1 MRISVYASTVGLIL
15 VMAALVT
22 FPLAQAQ
29 GQDFTYIEFKP
40 SDMRWVESTRV
51 VGMKNAALLGD
62 SNKPGLFVYRTLFPA
77 GFKVPPHAHL
87 ENRTVTVISGTLY
100 VGNGEVFDETKIRA
114 LPAGSFYTEPDGL
127 NHFVWAKDGDVV
139 IQVQG
144 MGPARVKFVESPNQP
159 PQPRR

>member
-1 MRISVYASTVGLIL
+1 MRNSIYASAVGFGLLTTVS
-15 VMAALVT
+15 VS
-22 FPLAQAQ
+22 FPLAHAQ
-29 GQDFTYIEFKP
+29 GQAFTYIEVKT
-40 SDMRWVESTRV
+40 SDMTWVESSRV
-51 VGMKNAALLGD
+51 AGLKNVALLGD

-100 VGNGEVFDETKIRA
+100 VGNGEVFDESKMRA

-144 MGPARVKFVESPNQP
+144 MGPARVKLVESPNPP
-159 PQPRR
+159 PQPTR